1 MEKQQK
7 TNKLVI
13 LDYTTCLIHTYNI
26 DSDVYVN
33 AQYIR
38 NIGYDPD
45 KVVYMWGNVQT
56 REHQGVL
63 SKM

>member
-1 MEKQQK
+1 MEKKQK

-13 LDYTTCLIHTYNI
+13 LDYTTTLVHTY
-26 DSDVYVN
+26 DVDAEVYIN

-45 KVVYMWGNVQT
+45 KVVYMWGDVQT